1 MPGDTLGSGNTW
13 GAAAVA
19 TGMWIIACV
28 AVFGSEPR
36 LPADGVVWT
45 STSSDKIASHPTLV
59 RRSLPGTAAA
69 IGTTKPTQVSAL

>member
-1 MPGDTLGSGNTW
+1 MPGDTW

-36 LPADGVVWT
+36 LPADGVIWT
-45 STSSDKIASHPTLV
+45 STSSDKVASHPTLV
-59 RRSLPGTAAA
+59 RRSLLATTAA

>member
-1 MPGDTLGSGNTW
+1 
-13 GAAAVA
+13 
-19 TGMWIIACV
+19 MWIIACV

-45 STSSDKIASHPTLV
+45 STSSDKVASHPTLV

-69 IGTTKPTQVSAL
+69 VGTTKPAQVSAL

>member
-1 MPGDTLGSGNTW
+1 MPGDTW

-45 STSSDKIASHPTLV
+45 STSSDKVASHPTLV
-59 RRSLPGTAAA
+59 RRSLPATTAAM
-69 IGTTKPTQVSAL
+69 GTTKPTQVSAL

>member
-1 MPGDTLGSGNTW
+1 MPGDTW

-45 STSSDKIASHPTLV
+45 STSSDKVASHPTLV
-59 RRSLPGTAAA
+59 RRALRATTAA
-69 IGTTKPTQVSAL
+69 IGTTNPTQVSAL

>member
-1 MPGDTLGSGNTW
+1 MSGNTWDSGNTW

-45 STSSDKIASHPTLV
+45 STSSDKVASHPTLV
-59 RRSLPGTAAA
+59 RRSLPGTTAA
-69 IGTTKPTQVSAL
+69 IGPTDIVQVSAL